1 MSGPGT
7 AWTRFVRDEQ
17 GTTMVEFSIAAM
29 LVFVL
34 IFGTIDWTRFHYNR
48 ARLKHAV
55 REGALYASR
64 MSTDLFNTATVETVT
79 RNALVGSAAERA
91 LGTVEVLST
100 GTDGEDPRV
109 QVTWRNFPLTRA
121 TSLVIKAAKLDV
133 VTAELHVEQ
142 Q

>member
-48 ARLKHAV
+48 PA
-55 REGALYASR
+55 
-64 MSTDLFNTATVETVT
+64 
-79 RNALVGSAAERA
+79 
-91 LGTVEVLST
+91 
-100 GTDGEDPRV
+100 
-109 QVTWRNFPLTRA
+109 
-121 TSLVIKAAKLDV
+121 
-133 VTAELHVEQ
+133 
-142 Q
+142 